1 MYDWQ
6 KIIKIIEETIEKED
20 DEEKGIN
27 LFFAS
32 VIFRKTLFTSHDI
45 NFTSHLRWII
55 LSMCQDCDTFSAN
68 SFY

>member
-20 DEEKGIN
+20 DEEEEGIV

-32 VIFRKTLFTSHDI
+32 VIFRKILFTSHDI
-45 NFTSHLRWII
+45 NFTSHLRWI
-55 LSMCQDCDTFSAN
+55 L
-68 SFY
+68 